1 MLWWYDFNDSLHV
14 RAVGSSHPVSG
25 KAIQIVLYSGAD
37 VSLLLRSMR
46 YAGQSFRSALSNMR
60 ISDAQGSRLRV
71 HDERV
76 VTLEFTGHNGM
87 PVQIT
92 EKFLVADVTS
102 PLLAIG
108 KLIRSG
114 WGIIHHAGD
123 GDVSGP
129 FLSDGET
136 FVPVCMSRNSLSA
149 KAKVVTGIS
158 EERPQD
164 YEEEFDNA
172 AQVHMIVEL
181 CPVLQEVVNGE
192 MVGWVNVPDS
202 YMVHIGYLQEDFLD
216 PTAVFT
222 ADHMPY
228 RATLV
233 EHDGLWHV
241 EEEMNRYED
250 QEDPFGSIA
259 TPGDRTI
266 TIVSPDPVWDGRL
279 GVAISQEDKV
289 QQEEATKDVWNIDGV
304 ELVRVHKNS
313 RSRLFDP
320 RHTSDCPVDPDSLA
334 EIRTTK
340 MMYVDDTMH
349 EHKDN
354 WKKIS
359 ARNDKFFRYSIVFTG
374 ETRFIIKGPVPDW
387 PPVAA
392 ASQEEPEPVAM
403 DLEES
408 DERQLEREQ
417 ESHQPEGEPP
427 QKLEQSYALEFI
439 HEGVQYSQASTP
451 RALRQLCREFGLS
464 KNGSKAEILKRLSV
478 AVQESSLRQRV
489 QMSQEQYRD
498 HVEPFQLAAVEKPSQ
513 EEIDLHRLTHLPFR
527 SWCEECVAAKSKE
540 SPHRIVPA
548 KSSQEE
554 WPTIAVDFM
563 FTSTTGCDDPPSV
576 CLIAI
581 DSWTRWVEAYPIPR
595 KGTQRSIEHC
605 VEGLVQMSCQLGYQ
619 QPLNQTMNPL
629 CHYEISQEKFPTTS
643 WNVGSQDTD

>member
-1 MLWWYDFNDSLHV
+1 MTDSLMLWRCDFKVSLHV
-14 RAVGSSHPVSG
+14 RAVSSSHPVSG
-25 KAIQIVLYSGAD
+25 KAIQIVLDSGAD
-37 VSLLLRSMR
+37 VSLLPRSMR
-46 YAGQSFRSALSNMR
+46 FAGQSFRSALSNMR
-60 ISDAQGSRLRV
+60 ISDAQGSRIRV
-71 HDERV
+71 DDERV
-76 VTLEFTGHNGM
+76 VTLELTGHNGM

-92 EKFLVADVTS
+92 QKFLVADVTS

-114 WGIIHHAGD
+114 WGIIHRAGD
-123 GDVSGP
+123 GDVPGP

-149 KAKVVTGIS
+149 KAKLVTGIP
-158 EERPQD
+158 EECPQE

-202 YMVHIGYLQEDFLD
+202 YMVHIGYSQEDFLD
-216 PTAVFT
+216 PTTVFA
-222 ADHMPY
+222 ADYMPY

-233 EHDGLWHV
+233 ERDGLWHV

-250 QEDPFGSIA
+250 QDDPFGSIA
-259 TPGDRTI
+259 IPGDRTI
-266 TIVSPDPVWDGRL
+266 AIASPDPVWDGRL

-289 QQEEATKDVWNIDGV
+289 QQEESTKDTWNIDGV
-304 ELVRVHKNS
+304 ELVRVHKTP

-320 RHTSDCPVDPDSLA
+320 RRTSDCPVDADSLGEA
-334 EIRTTK
+334 RTTK
-340 MMYVDDTMH
+340 MMYVDDAMH

-359 ARNDKFFRYSIVFTG
+359 ARNDKFFRNSSIVFTG
-374 ETRFIIKGPVPDW
+374 ETRFIIAGPVPDW

-417 ESHQPEGEPP
+417 EAQQPEGEPP
-427 QKLEQSYALEFI
+427 QELEQSYALEFI
-439 HEGVQYSQASTP
+439 YEGVQYFQASTL
-451 RALRQLCREFGLS
+451 RALRQLCKEFGLS
-464 KNGSKAEILKRLSV
+464 WFQGRNSEKAVCCS
-478 AVQESSLRQRV
+478 ARV
-489 QMSQEQYRD
+489 KSRAAYAGVTDRG
-498 HVEPFQLAAVEKPSQ
+498 HVEPFQLAAVEKPFQ

-540 SPHRIVPA
+540 SPRKIAPA

-563 FTSTTGCDDPPSV
+563 FTSIQLVVMIRRQWS
-576 CLIAI
+576 
-581 DSWTRWVEAYPIPR
+581 SWQSTA
-595 KGTQRSIEHC
+595 G
-605 VEGLVQMSCQLGYQ
+605 
-619 QPLNQTMNPL
+619 
-629 CHYEISQEKFPTTS
+629 
-643 WNVGSQDTD
+643 QDG